1 MENIQLKDNE
11 LRWNNFYYR
20 INSRRKNCSKFRCKT
35 DVFCASISLK
45 AIEFMIQQPI
55 EATNLNQNHK
65 EGCVAYDD
73 EYFEVKSFVKTVKQ
87 ITKRFKQA
95 NTTSL

>member
-1 MENIQLKDNE
+1 MIQL
-11 LRWNNFYYR
+11 
-20 INSRRKNCSKFRCKT
+20 
-35 DVFCASISLK
+35 
-45 AIEFMIQQPI
+45 PI